1 MKLEFRQEYL
11 SITTFNPVELESLTV
26 LTGVNGSGKSQLL
39 DAIAN
44 KSVAITEC
52 DSLNIVHFN
61 YETFKL
67 ENESS
72 FNAQSISTEK
82 ENAWSYFTE
91 NIKPSLTSWKN
102 QLGDSQASIINEC
115 KSNKKNIWEVANNT
129 MQQYKTNVK
138 NLFSNQTH
146 KNNQFASGIYSM
158 VKKQDKFIDDIQHDE
173 FLSRY
178 KPYAYKNNFLPN
190 QLGKVVWDY
199 YVKYNKNQFHIFQN
213 KEQGGDFTT
222 LSESEFIDMHGEKPW
237 DVINDILSRFDTLTY
252 RINSPEGHDYFG
264 NFHLTLKHINKPGV
278 EIPFSSLSS
287 GEKILMAL
295 VASIYKSSS
304 DGYFPDILLLDEVDA
319 SLHPSMIKNML
330 NVINNIFLKNN
341 IKVILV
347 THSPTTIALSPSN
360 SIFVMN
366 KDGTN
371 RIEKKSKQD
380 ALSILTEGYA
390 TIDEGLKLF
399 DQASKNNISIITEGN
414 NAQLIKKAIELFQYK
429 NIEVVQ
435 DLENITGKNQMKT
448 LFDFFSKTKHDTK
461 VVFAWDCDVS
471 LNLQEANGTYPYILD
486 RNEGNNIASKGIEN
500 MFSEELFSGFT
511 NTITRSKGHTKTDF
525 DSSRKKDFTD
535 FILSRN
541 DLDDFIKFKPLFT
554 YINSLSD

>member
-461 VVFAWDCDVS
+461 VVFVWDCDVS

>member
-199 YVKYNKNQFHIFQN
+199 HVKYNKNQFHIFQN

-461 VVFAWDCDVS
+461 VVFVWDCDVS